1 QPLVGGPWVSLV
13 GEAPLVSISHTNG
26 LAVALAMLPA
36 DGRRAGI
43 DIERVRNRPEGYAEI
58 AFDDAE
64 RSLIASAPSDAE
76 WMLRGWCAKEAVGKS
91 LGTGL
96 RDGPRSLAVVGIDR
110 ASGRL
115 EIERRGRLENHDM
128 ARSMRFIAD
137 TALHGD
143 LVSAVTVG

>member
-1 QPLVGGPWVSLV
+1 MMTLDP
-13 GEAPLVSISHTNG
+13 
-26 LAVALAMLPA
+26 
-36 DGRRAGI
+36 
-43 DIERVRNRPEGYAEI
+43 
-58 AFDDAE
+58 
-64 RSLIASAPSDAE
+64 
-76 WMLRGWCAKEAVGKS
+76 KEAF
-91 LGTGL
+91 GL